1 MAFDMNKNGRDSL
14 DIQHLSTFTAIL
26 INNI

>member
-1 MAFDMNKNGRDSL
+1 MAFDINKKGRDSL
-14 DIQHLSTFTAIL
+14 DIQHLSTFTVIL

>member
-1 MAFDMNKNGRDSL
+1 MAFDNNTKGRDSL

-26 INNI
+26 IHNI